1 MIVSKYNITMKQKND
16 SDYDELYPESLDTQI
31 KLSKD
36 TTGFTGTNVSQ
47 VLMELN
53 SKIPSV
59 LPGSSYELIGY
70 LENYRNNQDM
80 DVNVVNKVDIPWTSA
95 PTENVDLYIL
105 WVGSTS
111 TPLEKTGGDYETGV
125 FFIGPDVEKIYKS
138 TSNQEKPAICFGWN
152 FNNFKSNENY
162 AGASFS
168 NLDYSAW
175 GVADDFWG
183 MNFNPASITAING
196 FKSYS
201 NSSNDIVAKE
211 YSCKFST
218 NATSG
223 YLRTRWMITNI
234 DNSGVTCHFGLQS
247 GSASNYS
254 LWSLNIVALK
264 RSN

>member
-1 MIVSKYNITMKQKND
+1 MSKYNITMKQKSD
-16 SDYDELYPESLDTQI
+16 SGYNELYPESLDTQI

-36 TTGFTGTNVSQ
+36 TTGFTGTNVSE

-70 LENYRNNQDM
+70 LENYRNNQSM
-80 DVNVVNKVDIPWTSA
+80 TAGVVNKVDIPWTSA
-95 PTENVDLYIL
+95 PTEDVDLYIL

-111 TPLEKTGGDYETGV
+111 TSLKKTAGSSETGV

-138 TSNQEKPAICFGWN
+138 TSSQEKPAICFGWN

-175 GVADDFWG
+175 GVVDDFWG
-183 MNFNPASITAING
+183 MNFNPASINAING
-196 FKSYS
+196 FTSYS
-201 NSSNDIVAKE
+201 NSNNDIVSKK

-234 DNSGVTCHFGLQS
+234 NNNNITCHFGLQLN
-247 GSASNYS
+247 SADNYS
-254 LWSLNIVALK
+254 LWSLNVVALK

>member
-1 MIVSKYNITMKQKND
+1 MSKYNITMKQKND

-53 SKIPSV
+53 NKIPGGMA
-59 LPGSSYELIGY
+59 GSSYKIIGY
-70 LENYRNNQDM
+70 LENYRNNGSM
-80 DVNVVNKVDIPWTSA
+80 TANVVNKVEIPWTSA
-95 PTENVDLYIL
+95 PTDDADLYIL

-111 TPLEKTGGDYETGV
+111 TSLEKTAGSSETGV

-138 TSNQEKPAICFGWN
+138 TSSQEKPAICFGWN

-175 GVADDFWG
+175 GVVDDFWG
-183 MNFNPASITAING
+183 MNFNPASINAING
-196 FKSYS
+196 LTSYS
-201 NSSNDIVAKE
+201 NSNNDIVSKE

-218 NATSG
+218 NAISG

-234 DNSGVTCHFGLQS
+234 NNNNITCHFGLQS
-247 GSASNYS
+247 GSANNYS